1 MRDIEDE
8 IVKALVSSIKEEID
22 REILE
27 ALTSSMSKS
36 LTINNSG
43 NIFPQGYSKRE
54 LEEMMAWLTEHS
66 GVDGW
71 AFTGRVFH
79 IRDPKVKIMFIL
91 RWS

>member
-8 IVKALVSSIKEEID
+8 IFEALALSIKEEID

-27 ALTSSMSKS
+27 ALTSSVSKS
-36 LTINNSG
+36 LTIDNTG

-54 LEEMMAWLTEHS
+54 LEEMVAWLTEHG

-71 AFTGRVFH
+71 AFTGRVIH
-79 IRDPKVKIMFIL
+79 IRDPKVKTMFIL